1 MEITTEL
8 ANRLIDTLP
17 YGEERDELMSLLPS
31 RNNED
36 REKTVTIIVKESEA
50 SHFAH
55 AFRIGSTSAMMCGNH
70 KKVVA
75 SLREASEKAE
85 AIVPAVFSEFLH
97 QSDVEKICDMFRYET
112 VDIEQ
117 VDSWSS
123 SEIMFRREGKRDFQ
137 PFLKDR
143 ANKKKVS
150 HIVQELR
157 GVYEKYQ
164 RKQ

>member
-117 VDSWSS
+117 VDSWSY
-123 SEIMFRREGKRDFQ
+123 SEIVFRREGKNDFK
-137 PFLKDR
+137 PFLKGE
-143 ANKKKVS
+143 AEKEKVKKM
-150 HIVQELR
+150 IVELQEI
-157 GVYEKYQ
+157 YEKYKE
-164 RKQ
+164 KQ

>member
-31 RNNED
+31 RNNDD

-97 QSDVEKICDMFRYET
+97 QSDVEKICDMFRYEI

-117 VDSWSS
+117 VDSWSY
-123 SEIMFRREGKRDFQ
+123 SEIVFRREGKSDFK
-137 PFLKDR
+137 PFLKGE
-143 ANKKKVS
+143 AEKEKVKKMV
-150 HIVQELR
+150 VELQEI
-157 GVYEKYQ
+157 YEKYKE
-164 RKQ
+164 KQ

>member
-85 AIVPAVFSEFLH
+85 TIVPTVFSEFLH
-97 QSDVEKICDMFRYET
+97 QSDVEKICEMFRYET
-112 VDIEQ
+112 VDIDQ
-117 VDSWSS
+117 VNSWGS
-123 SEIMFRREGKRDFQ
+123 SEIVFRRDGKNDFK
-137 PFLKDR
+137 PFLKGE
-143 ANKKKVS
+143 AEKEKVKKM
-150 HIVQELR
+150 IVELQEI
-157 GVYEKYQ
+157 YEKYKE
-164 RKQ
+164 KQ